1 MAINVICPGCM
12 TRFQVDDRFAGKKGP
27 CPKCGH
33 IIEIPKEKLII
44 HAPEDITS
52 GGKTVPG
59 GSTLRP
65 ITQVR
70 FIFNRR
76 QLFLAFLGII
86 AICAVAFGLGFWEN
100 CFAKAITGLV
110 CTFLIG
116 IPLTAY
122 GYMMIREEDDLEIL
136 LGNELYKRSFFASL
150 GFALVWTIFEA
161 FVVYLNPGPAFVIY
175 LVPTMIL
182 GSIVG
187 IYIYDTNGGKAAL
200 LFSLFV
206 LSVLLLRGI
215 MFVPDGWIWEK
226 TLTRVR
232 AVPSASAETGPASTD
247 PAAAAK
253 TPAGKK
259 ADPKTA
265 GNQKTNPVNKTP
277 GNVQKKEP
285 APAAPLTREAP
296 DVRKMRNR

>member
-70 FIFNRR
+70 FIFNRS
-76 QLFLAFLGII
+76 QLFLALLGII
-86 AICAVAFGLGFWEN
+86 AVCAAAFGLGFWEN
-100 CFAKAITGLV
+100 CLIKAIVGLV
-110 CTFLIG
+110 CTLLIG
-116 IPLTAY
+116 VPLTAY

-136 LGNELYKRSFFASL
+136 LGNELYKRSFFAAL
-150 GFALVWTIFEA
+150 GFSFVWAIFEG
-161 FVVYLNPGPAFVIY
+161 FVYSLNPGPAFVIY

-206 LSVLLLRGI
+206 LCVLFLRGI
-215 MFVPDGWIWEK
+215 MFTPDGWIWQK

-232 AVPSASAETGPASTD
+232 AVPAVSAPNIPDPVPAETKTD
-247 PAAAAK
+247 KK
-253 TPAGKK
+253 TPTGKQ
-259 ADPKTA
+259 P
-265 GNQKTNPVNKTP
+265 KTNPKIP
-277 GNVQKKEP
+277 AKAQKKETKP
-285 APAAPLTREAP
+285 VAPLTREAP
-296 DVRKMRNR
+296 DVRKKMKR